1 MVNEKSSGDYRA
13 FNTTN
18 ITTKQKLN
26 YIKDSYYGFT
36 TVRVRK
42 AGNNVNLSPVIIY

>member
-13 FNTTN
+13 FTATN

-26 YIKDSYYGFT
+26 QIEVSYYGFT
-36 TVRVRK
+36 TVRVGK
-42 AGNNVNLSPVIIY
+42 AGNNVNLSPVIIS